1 MAYFKN
7 KTFKGI
13 APAISPRLLNEE
25 YGQEAE
31 NIDFESGTLVP
42 VKTDSADSTFS
53 TSSRQSVF
61 IYRHRTATGSSA
73 TTPQQLEWDEDYVKA
88 VHSPLATDDDEY
100 QRVYWTGSGTSGAG
114 TNYPKMASQSVAI
127 GATAFYPSASYR
139 LGIPAPSAAPTTSK
153 SGTPT
158 ATQEPDSVSYVYTY
172 VSAYGEEGPPS
183 AASTPID
190 KTDDETVALTL
201 AAFPT
206 GSYNLTKMR
215 IYRSNTG
222 STSTNFQ
229 FCGEITSGTSFSD
242 TVTSTGL
249 GEVLPSTTWVGP
261 PNDDTSLYPY
271 GPLENLINVGNGVLA
286 GHSGNR
292 LCFSEPY
299 LPHAWPVQYR
309 LTIDGTI
316 VGLSATANGVVVLT
330 ESVPFFVSGVDPS
343 AMTAMQV
350 DVMQSCINKHSIVDM
365 GEYVLYASP
374 DGLVAITGTSG
385 QVVTRGLI
393 KAKQWNSDFKPSAIK
408 AFLHEG
414 KYVAFWK
421 DGSNYGGWV
430 YDPQAQDTII
440 STLSVSAEVRGGTTD
455 IGSGNVYLIVGSN
468 AMKYA
473 GGATNQTAKWKSK
486 KYVTE
491 TPLSMGWVSV
501 NAAIWPTAL
510 ADAITVKVY
519 GDGNQIANYQI
530 YSGAAV
536 SVTKAVTV
544 ATGTNS
550 YGTGN
555 KYFIDGVVSPTVSLK
570 EGSTY
575 IFDQSDA
582 SNTNHPLL
590 FSTTANGSHNS
601 GASYMQGVTI
611 VGTPGQSGSYTQIV
625 VPTGAPPL
633 HYYCGNHSGMGG
645 TANTLTTSP
654 YVMRNGSTETNLYEP
669 IMRLPATVAQEW
681 EVEVETKYEV
691 TETCIAQSIDEI
703 KAT

>member
-25 YGQEAE
+25 YGQVAE

-42 VKTDSADSTFS
+42 VKIDLAVSTFS
-53 TSSRQSVF
+53 TGTRQSVF

-73 TTPQQLEWDEDYVKA
+73 TTPRQLEWDEDYVKA

-100 QRVYWTGSGTSGAG
+100 QRVYWTGSGTTAAN
-114 TNYPKMASQSVAI
+114 TNYPKMASQAVAI
-127 GATAFYPSASYR
+127 GAGSFYPSASYR
-139 LGIPAPSAAPTTSK
+139 LGIPAPNAAPGTSI
-153 SGTPT
+153 SGTAT

-183 AASTPID
+183 AASTAID
-190 KTDDETVALTL
+190 KTDGETVALSL
-201 AAFPT
+201 ATFPS

-222 STSTNFQ
+222 STSTSFQ
-229 FCGEITSGTSFSD
+229 FCGEISSGTSFND
-242 TVTSTGL
+242 TVASTGL

-393 KAKQWNSDFKPSAIK
+393 KAKQWNSDFKPSVIK

-421 DGSNYGGWV
+421 DGSDYGGWV

-455 IGSGNVYLIVGSN
+455 IGSGNVYLIVGSD
-468 AMKYA
+468 AMQYA

-501 NAAIWPTAL
+501 HAASWPTTL

-519 GDGNQIANYQI
+519 GDSNLLANYSI
-530 YSGAAV
+530 YNSIAV
-536 SVTKAVTV
+536 NQTKVVTV
-544 ATGTNS
+544 SG
-550 YGTGN
+550 G
-555 KYFIDGVVSPTVSLK
+555 KFLIDGVSQDTLTLK

-575 IFDQSDA
+575 TFDQEDA
-582 SNTNHPLL
+582 STANHPLR
-590 FSTTANGSHNS
+590 FSTTVDGIHGTDGVEYTS
-601 GASYMQGVTI
+601 GVTYS
-611 VGTPGQSGSYTQIV
+611 GTPGVTPGAYVRIV
-625 VPTGAPPL
+625 VPTGAPTL
-633 HYYCGNHSGMGG
+633 HYYCANHSGMGG
-645 TANTLTTSP
+645 TANTSAASA
-654 YVMRNGSTETNLYEP
+654 YVMRNGSTDTNLYEP